1 MERRHNLLA
10 EMPPP
15 DDPPS
20 LDHVRF
26 TVEIRMEIDGQQR
39 LDVNDIAFLP
49 MAMAELEMVV
59 YNELDMMNPTAVI
72 QLSDGL
78 VRRTFYNS
86 LG

>member
-10 EMPPP
+10 ELPSP
-15 DDPPS
+15 DDPAS